1 MSRITTQAEKTMEA
15 ILIPVKRFDEAKLR
29 LAGVLGPGARRRLA
43 LSMLGDVLESAAGWP
58 LRLLVT
64 SDADAA
70 RVAEAAGWSIVPDP
84 GSGLNAAVTAGT
96 QRAVAE
102 QAGALL
108 VLPFDVPLVTP
119 GELTELFAID
129 ADVIVSRSDD
139 GGTTGLLRR
148 PPGAIDPRFGPASA
162 AAHAEAARRAG
173 LRVRSLRLPGLALDV
188 DDPEDLQ
195 RLAIS
200 ARPNGSVQVA
210 RELLGE
216 PGF

>member
-1 MSRITTQAEKTMEA
+1 MEA

-29 LAGVLGPGARRRLA
+29 LAGVLGPRARRRLA
-43 LSMLGDVLESAAGWP
+43 LSMLGDVLEAAAAWP

-64 SDADAA
+64 SDDDAA
-70 RVAEAAGWSIVPDP
+70 LAAEAAGWSVVPDP

-148 PPGAIDPRFGPASA
+148 PPGAIDPRFGLASA

-195 RLAIS
+195 RLAVS
-200 ARPNGSVQVA
+200 ARPNGSVQGA
-210 RELLGE
+210 S
-216 PGF
+216 

>member
-1 MSRITTQAEKTMEA
+1 MEA

-29 LAGVLGPGARRRLA
+29 LAGVLGPRARRRLV
-43 LSMLGDVLESAAGWP
+43 LSMLGDVLEAAAAWP

-70 RVAEAAGWSIVPDP
+70 LVAERAGWSIIPDP
-84 GSGLNAAVTAGT
+84 GAGLNAAVTAGT

-102 QAGALL
+102 EAAALL

-148 PPGAIDPRFGPASA
+148 PPGAIDARFGPASA
-162 AAHAEAARRAG
+162 VAHADAARRAG
-173 LRVRSLRLPGLALDV
+173 LRVRSLRLLAT
-188 DDPEDLQ
+188 
-195 RLAIS
+195 S
-200 ARPNGSVQVA
+200 AAPNGSVQLA
-210 RELLGE
+210 RELLVAPE
-216 PGF
+216 PRS

>member
-1 MSRITTQAEKTMEA
+1 MEA
-15 ILIPVKRFDEAKLR
+15 ILIPVKRFGEAKLR
-29 LAGVLGPGARRRLA
+29 LAGVLGPRARRRLA
-43 LSMLGDVLESAAGWP
+43 LSMLGDVLEAAAAWP

-64 SDADAA
+64 SDDDAA
-70 RVAEAAGWSIVPDP
+70 LAAERAGWSVVPDP
-84 GSGLNAAVTAGT
+84 GAGLNAAVTAGT

-102 QAGALL
+102 EAAALL

-148 PPGAIDPRFGPASA
+148 PPGAIDARFGPASA
-162 AAHAEAARRAG
+162 VAHADAARRAG

-188 DDPEDLQ
+188 DDPADL
-195 RLAIS
+195 RLLATS
-200 ARPNGSVQVA
+200 AAPNGSVQLA
-210 RELLGE
+210 RELLVAPE
-216 PGF
+216 PRS